1 MNQKRHKLAVIL
13 LLAMI
18 AFGFAMSVFSFIFI
32 NQASVDTQYPNAG
45 IGTFTAWILNIVMAL
60 LGAVGLILE
69 RFGKRRIVRIL
80 LFLLLIVSLADMIPS
95 MAYGLFT
102 LPLVIALPAIF
113 LLTVK

>member
-1 MNQKRHKLAVIL
+1 MNQKNHRLAVIL
-13 LLAMI
+13 LIAMI
-18 AFGFAMSVFSFIFI
+18 LFGFAMSVFSYIFI

-60 LGAVGLILE
+60 FGMIGLVLE
-69 RFGKRRIVRIL
+69 HFGKRKILRIL
-80 LFLLLIVSLADMIPS
+80 AFLLLIASLIDVIPS

-102 LPLVIALPAIF
+102 LPLAIALPAIF